1 MIAHAVKESVGIR
14 RDPRRGQRD
23 QRTQRRGR
31 TLQRKLVEQTAVH
44 VGVKRWI
51 VFQKVA
57 RLALD
62 GDAFG
67 RASYLQSDFEG
78 KRHSGTHINVL
89 RIRSKPRHVDTEMVR
104 IEGNVREAES
114 SRVIGGGCPVKL
126 ANRV

>member
-1 MIAHAVKESVGIR
+1 
-14 RDPRRGQRD
+14 PRRGQRA

-44 VGVKRWI
+44 VGVKRGI

-67 RASYLQSDFEG
+67 RTGYLQSDFEG
-78 KRHSGTHINVL
+78 KRHSRTHINVL
-89 RIRSKPRHVDTEMVR
+89 RVSREPGHFDTEVVR
-104 IEGNVREAES
+104 IEGDVGEAES
-114 SRVIGGGCPVKL
+114 PRAVGGG
-126 ANRV
+126 